1 MNLLEKLD
9 ALKKSTGDTNASL
22 ARNAGIPVTTIYG
35 LYEKGYGNMKLSTLE
50 ALCNYFNVTLDYLA
64 KDDNEEEPATV
75 GELSENEA
83 EFIQLLGAMT
93 PANRR
98 LILGIAQLL
107 LKEQEAPAD
116 SPG

>member
-9 ALKKSTGDTNASL
+9 ALKQTTGDTNASL

-35 LYEKGYGNMKLSTLE
+35 LYEKGYGNMKLSTLK
-50 ALCNYFNVTLDYLA
+50 ALYNYFNVTLDYLA
-64 KDDNEEEPATV
+64 KDDEEEPATV
-75 GELSENEA
+75 GELSESEA
-83 EFIQLLGAMT
+83 EFIQLFGAMT

-107 LKEQEAPAD
+107 LKEQAAPAD
-116 SPG
+116 SQG